1 MARMITNLDLILY
14 NPLYSV
20 ELKIYLKKEK
30 TKQF

>member
-1 MARMITNLDLILY
+1 MARMITNVALMPY